1 MAFWAKLQTYRELSG
16 RVWPAQR
23 IEECYNDFLWYEVWP
38 ELTNAQQHGRS
49 WRSFAETIVHK
60 RAGWR
65 FVAKAILQ
73 TGLPKLQ
80 PSHASADATEYVTAL
95 GEFAHEF
102 AEWLLRFAR
111 CLVEYKQTATYQ
123 RARHCSDEALE
134 RRQRLPSYCYR
145 A

>member
-1 MAFWAKLQTYRELSG
+1 MIDLGF
-16 RVWPAQR
+16 V
-23 IEECYNDFLWYEVWP
+23 
-38 ELTNAQQHGRS
+38 
-49 WRSFAETIVHK
+49 ETIVHK

-102 AEWLLRFAR
+102 VELLLRFAR
-111 CLVEYKQTATYQ
+111 CLVEYKQTANYQ
-123 RARHCSDEALE
+123 RARHCSDEAVE
-134 RRQRLPSYCYR
+134 RRQRR
-145 A
+145 